1 MRFRALCNVVKLAL
15 VTAGILAGASPTP
28 NHNHQHLHAVRRAE
42 VYKTVDIQG
51 PTVVAFV
58 LNGKIVGHN
67 EICQGISAG
76 TLQWNDP
83 NDDPSADCSLSTTST
98 LSTPPPTTTTVE
110 ITPSSVAL
118 QQKQEFTASPNQ
130 PSQAPESLTE
140 QALTTPPQPV
150 MTTLVSSQV
159 KTSPDPAQAVSA
171 PALQTS
177 APEVSSPETTSPATT
192 SEETSSE
199 EQSSGETSSGETSS
213 GEKSSGETSSG
224 ETSSGETSSSQSVN
238 ISEGQGLELEFPDG
252 EIDCT
257 TFPSQYGPIEIEW
270 ANLGGWSGIQYVTVE
285 GSLVTHIVTA
295 VPGGKGCI
303 PGAMCSYACPPGYQ
317 KSQWPSTQGSTGQS
331 VGGIRCN
338 ANGKLSLT
346 NPDLSKTLC
355 IKGTGAISV
364 QNKLSSNAAICRT
377 DYPGW

>member
-1 MRFRALCNVVKLAL
+1 MRFRTHCNVVNLTL
-15 VTAGILAGASPTP
+15 VAAGTLAGASPTP

-42 VYKTVDIQG
+42 VYKTVDVQG

-58 LNGKIVGHN
+58 LNGKIVSHN
-67 EICQGISAG
+67 EICQGIGAG

-83 NDDPSADCSLSTTST
+83 NDDPSAECSLSTTAT

-118 QQKQEFTASPNQ
+118 QQKQEVTASPIQ
-130 PSQAPESLTE
+130 PSEAPESSTE
-140 QALTTPPQPV
+140 QASTTPSQPA

-159 KTSPDPAQAVSA
+159 NTSPDPGQAVSA
-171 PALQTS
+171 PALETS
-177 APEVSSPETTSPATT
+177 APEISSPETTSSAT
-192 SEETSSE
+192 SSSETSSA
-199 EQSSGETSSGETSS
+199 
-213 GEKSSGETSSG
+213 
-224 ETSSGETSSSQSVN
+224 ETSSSQSVN
-238 ISEGQGLELEFPDG
+238 ISEGQGLDLEFPDG

-257 TFPSQYGPIEIEW
+257 TFPSQYGPIAIEW

-355 IKGTGAISV
+355 IKGTGATSV

-377 DYPGW
+377 DYPGL